1 MNFAIYMLGALL
13 VIIGLGYAAYLLG
26 VSPIWIGIGVLIV
39 LGLSIMAGVGRTRK
53 GPPPK

>member
-26 VSPIWIGIGVLIV
+26 ISPTWIGVGILIV
-39 LGLSIMAGVGRTRK
+39 LGLLIMAGIGRTRR
-53 GPPPK
+53 GPSPK

>member
-26 VSPIWIGIGVLIV
+26 ISPTWIGVGILIV
-39 LGLSIMAGVGRTRK
+39 LGILIMAGIGRTWK
-53 GPPPK
+53 GPSPE